1 MTASEP
7 LASRV
12 RAGNRQAVAEA
23 LNLVENSREDAK
35 ENVQRLLRALRH
47 DDDKALRVGV
57 TGPPGAGK
65 STLCG
70 VVATTL
76 RRRGL
81 RVALVAVDPSSARS
95 GGSLLGDRIRTAWDP
110 TDEGLFARSIAT
122 GGALGGLSNAVPAA
136 VRVLGCAF
144 DVVLVETTGVGQ
156 TELDVRDVADLVLV
170 VAQPGSGDALQ
181 GIKAGIMEIP
191 DFLVVN
197 KADLGESAERSAR
210 ELERS
215 TMTPVL
221 RASAAK
227 GTGIDDLVESLL
239 SADRAPFAAARLRGE
254 LAWIFR
260 QFRGEFG
267 AYGVRTLG
275 GEDAV
280 KRAIETCLHESASIP
295 AIHHLGQRFLDRV
308 RQETPPIGQT
318 TNIERES

>member
-1 MTASEP
+1 MNASEN
-7 LASRV
+7 LATRV

-23 LNLVENSREDAK
+23 LNLVENVREDAK
-35 ENVQRLLRALRH
+35 EKVQRLLAALRH

-70 VVATTL
+70 VVATEL
-76 RRRGL
+76 RRRDL
-81 RVALVAVDPSSARS
+81 RVALVAVDPSSTRT

-110 TDEGLFARSIAT
+110 ADEGLFARSIAT

-156 TELDVRDVADLVLV
+156 TELDVRDVADVVLV
-170 VAQPGSGDALQ
+170 IAQPGSGDALQ

-197 KADLGESAERSAR
+197 KADLGDSAERSAR

-221 RASAAK
+221 RVSATQ

-239 SADRAPFAAARLRGE
+239 AAEREPFAAARLRGE

-260 QFRGEFG
+260 QFRAEFG
-267 AYGVRTLG
+267 AFGVRTLG

-280 KRAIETCLHESASIP
+280 KRAIETCLRESPSIP
-295 AIHHLGQRFLDRV
+295 AIHHLERRFRATIRL
-308 RQETPPIGQT
+308 ETSPTSDT
-318 TNIERES
+318 TNLERES

>member
-1 MTASEP
+1 MNTED
-7 LASRV
+7 LAARV
-12 RAGNRQAVAEA
+12 RTGDRKAVAEA
-23 LNLVENSREDAK
+23 LNLVENVRDDAK
-35 ENVQRLLRALRH
+35 AKVQQLLALLRH
-47 DDDKALRVGV
+47 DDDEALRVGV

-70 VVATTL
+70 VLATEL
-76 RRRGL
+76 RKRDL
-81 RVALVAVDPSSARS
+81 RVALVAVDPSSTRT

-144 DVVLVETTGVGQ
+144 DIVLVETTGVGQ
-156 TELDVRDVADLVLV
+156 TELHVRDVADIVLV

-197 KADLGESAERSAR
+197 KADLGETAERSAR

-221 RASAAK
+221 RVSAAQ
-227 GTGIDDLVESLL
+227 GTGIDDLVEALL
-239 SADRAPFAAARLRGE
+239 ATERHTFAKARLRGE

-260 QFRGEFG
+260 QFRNEFG
-267 AYGVRTLG
+267 AHGVRLLG

-280 KRAIETCLHESASIP
+280 KRSIETCLRESDSIP
-295 AIHHLGQRFLDRV
+295 AIHHLEWSFF
-308 RQETPPIGQT
+308 ETMSRKT
-318 TNIERES
+318 TPFSQSQK

>member
-1 MTASEP
+1 MNAGEH
-7 LASRV
+7 LAEHV
-12 RAGNRQAVAEA
+12 RAGNRKAVAEA
-23 LNLVENSREDAK
+23 LNLVENVRQDAK
-35 ENVQRLLRALRH
+35 ASVQRLLSALRH
-47 DDDKALRVGV
+47 DDDKALRIGV

-70 VVATTL
+70 VVATEL
-76 RRRGL
+76 RRREL
-81 RVALVAVDPSSARS
+81 RVALVAVDPSSART

-110 TDEGLFARSIAT
+110 ADEGLFARSIAT

-156 TELDVRDVADLVLV
+156 TELDVRDVADVVLV

-191 DFLVVN
+191 DLLVVN
-197 KADLGESAERSAR
+197 KSDLGESAERSAR

-215 TMTPVL
+215 TMTPVV
-221 RASAAK
+221 RVSATE

-239 SADRAPFAAARLRGE
+239 NVDRAPFAAARLRGE

-260 QFRGEFG
+260 QFRTEFG
-267 AYGVRTLG
+267 AYGVRILG
-275 GEDAV
+275 GEDVV
-280 KRAIETCLHESASIP
+280 KHDIETCLRETPSIP
-295 AIHHLGQRFLDRV
+295 AIHHLGQRFLERI
-308 RQETPPIGQT
+308 RHETPPIGQT
-318 TNIERES
+318 TNVKRES